1 MNINEIIEK
10 RRSVRSY
17 RDDPIT
23 DESLDKILEA
33 ARMAPSVHNSQEHKF
48 IIVKEKAI
56 IKKLS
61 KVANQRYIAE
71 APIVI
76 AAVSLNPEHILTNE
90 VPAYAMN
97 LAIALDHITLTAVEE
112 DLGTCWISA
121 FSQKEVKDI
130 LSIPDKYKVAAL
142 MTLGVPYDDPGVK
155 SRKKLKEL
163 VCFDNFSE

>member
-1 MNINEIIEK
+1 MDINEIIEK

-17 RDDPIT
+17 RDDPVI
-23 DESLDKILEA
+23 DEYLDKILEA
-33 ARMAPSVHNSQEHKF
+33 ARMAPSAHNSQEHKF
-48 IIVKEKAI
+48 VVVQEKGI

-61 KVANQRYIAE
+61 KAANQRFMAE

-76 AAVSLNPEHILTNE
+76 VGVSLNPEHVLSNE

-97 LAIALDHITLTAVEE
+97 IAVALDHISLVAAELG
-112 DLGTCWISA
+112 LGTCWIGA
-121 FSQKEVKDI
+121 FSQKDVKDV
-130 LSIPDKYKVAAL
+130 LNIPEKYKVAAL

-163 VCFDNFSE
+163 VCYDNFSE